1 MCSMYYSLKMWI
13 LAFPIT
19 FSALPKPPLELLGKR
34 WEVPMN
40 CRKLLLYQPFAP
52 WRKLCG
58 TLFPSL
64 AFSRASGLIKCQ
76 KGKVLTLCCCLVCL
90 YPVFRV
96 YQPVIIS
103 LMLGIFRGGFDVLV
117 RSKLALSPEGGV
129 TMQLSVRSGDSEVSE
144 LVASAVG

>member
-1 MCSMYYSLKMWI
+1 M
-13 LAFPIT
+13 
-19 FSALPKPPLELLGKR
+19 
-34 WEVPMN
+34 
-40 CRKLLLYQPFAP
+40 
-52 WRKLCG
+52 
-58 TLFPSL
+58 
-64 AFSRASGLIKCQ
+64 
-76 KGKVLTLCCCLVCL
+76 LTLCCCLVCL
-90 YPVFRV
+90 NPVFRV